1 MSKASL
7 SKNMTVE
14 ELKVV
19 LRGHS
24 LPTTGKKSDLQKR
37 LDMWK
42 LPKKEL
48 QQRAKKAGLPTTGTK
63 ALLVRRIQSGKE
75 NPPRCCDESSRKSPR
90 KNIKY
95 KSEIV
100 DFGKFLVRILGRKGP
115 IKLDTNLTDH
125 LLGLEDES
133 GAYDKLIERDVI
145 DIGKENKPIDKAD
158 LKNFLNKL
166 DRWQNFMNKFNHSA
180 SREGRSYIFEGIKK
194 GYCGVDYF
202 ITWGS

>member
-75 NPPRCCDESSRKSPR
+75 NPPRCCGGGSSKPLR
-90 KNIKY
+90 KNIEY

-100 DFGKFLVRILGRKGP
+100 QFGEFLVRILGTKGP
-115 IKLDTNLTDH
+115 IKLNTRIADH
-125 LLGLEDES
+125 LRGFEDDP
-133 GAYDKLIERDVI
+133 GAYEGLIEGDVI
-145 DIGKENKPIDKAD
+145 AIGKENKPIDKAD

-166 DRWQNFMNKFNHSA
+166 FRWQNFMNKFNQ
-180 SREGRSYIFEGIKK
+180 GRSYIFEGIDRAY
-194 GYCGVDYF
+194 GDADYS
-202 ITWGS
+202 IIWGS